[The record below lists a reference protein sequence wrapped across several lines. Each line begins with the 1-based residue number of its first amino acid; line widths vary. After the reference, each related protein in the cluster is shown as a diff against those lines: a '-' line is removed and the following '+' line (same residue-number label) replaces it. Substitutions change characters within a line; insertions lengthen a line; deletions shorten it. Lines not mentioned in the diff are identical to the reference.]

1 MYSCCASGFTRE
13 RNTVTIIIALLR
25 RISPRRAS
33 ATDNFASWQT
43 VPLRPH
49 HGAASFWGRTFH
61 FRGGPLAAG
70 PLPRSPRRHHPD
82 IADENPLIGAVGV
95 DHPNFGGPASVGV
108 EQQLGAVRRPNGVIA
123 RCGSW
128 LSGELRLVAAVLV
141 HDPDLAVG
149 VLDPR
154 PVGNPLAVQPRR
166 SVGAAALGRVII
178 FHRKRQLLLL
188 RSVAVHDPQL
198 AKPFLVAR
206 PESDPV
212 ALRRPDRGG
221 VAALVRQL
229 PFRAARQVDDK
240 DLPNVLKL
248 PEERQL
254 LAVRRPRGQEA
265 HSDLSSR
272 GSILSQDP
280 DLRSVVDKP
289 HTGDLVS
296 VGRPDRPEVTAG
308 ARCELPA
315 VLPVGVHGEDVCV
328 RPRLRSEFA
337 PRSIGKG
344 DQAVTGRRYSV
355 FRAPHRS
362 RIGEPEDCTHQQ
374 REYSNK
380 HSLGPSPKR
389 RPTWKPPARGR

>member
-1 MYSCCASGFTRE
+1 MYSGCASGFTRE

-49 HGAASFWGRTFH
+49 HGGRFLLGPNIPLQ
-61 FRGGPLAAG
+61 GGPLAAG
-70 PLPRSPRRHHPD
+70 PLQRRVGRRKRRPAGSLRTPDRLPRSPRRHHPD

-95 DHPNFGGPASVGV
+95 DRPNFGGPASVGV

-123 RCGSW
+123 RCRSW
-128 LSGELRLVAAVLV
+128 RSGELRLVAAVLV

-154 PVGNPLAVQPRR
+154 PVSNPLAVQPRR
-166 SVGAAALGRVII
+166 SVGTAALGRVVI

-221 VAALVRQL
+221 VAALIRQL
-229 PFRAARQVDDK
+229 PFRAARQVDDE
-240 DLPNVLKL
+240 DLPNVPEL

-265 HSDLSSR
+265 DSDLSSR

-289 HTGDLVS
+289 HTGDPVS

-308 ARCELPA
+308 ACRKLFA

-337 PRSIGKG
+337 PRSVGKG
-344 DQAVTGRRYSV
+344 DQAVTG
-355 FRAPHRS
+355 
-362 RIGEPEDCTHQQ
+362 
-374 REYSNK
+374 
-380 HSLGPSPKR
+380 
-389 RPTWKPPARGR
+389 